1 MNAAIDTALLP
12 PILQDI
18 VDLIGLRATMT
29 LVECYGGVRLYV
41 PKLELEDDH
50 PLICQ
55 IGREAAGKLQAMYG
69 GEPHFDI
76 PKAERALRAVRDARI
91 RQLRGSGTPVRQLA
105 LEHRLTERQIRTICG
120 EDGGDAS
127 QAQLF

>member
-1 MNAAIDTALLP
+1 MIDTDLLP

-18 VDLIGLRATMT
+18 VELIGLQPTMR
-29 LVECYGGVRLYV
+29 LVETYGGVRLYV

-50 PLICQ
+50 PLIRQ
-55 IGREAAGKLQAMYG
+55 IGREAAEKLQAMYG

-91 RQLRGSGTPVRQLA
+91 RHLRSAGASTRTLA
-105 LEHRLTERQIRTICG
+105 LDNGLTERQIRTICG
-120 EDGGDAS
+120 ELEDDRQVG
-127 QAQLF
+127 LF